1 MQRQKQYLHPQ
12 TQTQNQSTHQNCT
25 YVGFDYP
32 ALCIPRSVKTI
43 SLKEIEDTFNKTG
56 LGVVSKVVVK
66 QKTHTLKEWEQ
77 IVNNETNI
85 REIEYSNIYV
95 YFKKWNIENPQV
107 SEYRDKLLKGNT
119 IKIVFESIPTPIFW
133 RCSAAIFRS

>member
-1 MQRQKQYLHPQ
+1 MQ
-12 TQTQNQSTHQNCT
+12 NSTITAEPTRHT
-25 YVGFDYP
+25 YSNFDYP
-32 ALCIPRSVKTI
+32 ALCIPRSVKQI

-66 QKTHTLKEWEQ
+66 HKKHTLNEWEQ
-77 IVNNETNI
+77 IVNNEKNI
-85 REIEYSNIYV
+85 TEIEYSNIYV

-107 SEYRDKLLKGNT
+107 SEYRNKLLKGNT
-119 IKIVFESIPTPIFW
+119 IKIVYETIPTPIFW